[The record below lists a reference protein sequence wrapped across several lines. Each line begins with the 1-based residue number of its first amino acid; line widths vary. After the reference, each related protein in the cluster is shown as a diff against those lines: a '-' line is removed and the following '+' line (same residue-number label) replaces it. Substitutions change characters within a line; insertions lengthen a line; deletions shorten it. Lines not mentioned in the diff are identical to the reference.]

1 MFLFRSLCTWWVS
14 PAEAACSLCST
25 AVRPRVNN
33 KGLNMSV
40 FLGQSGRERRYYTS
54 GCRAFICELKLG
66 TFPVCDATP
75 LPCNYMWVSRR
86 GNSQQTWN
94 TAEVCLCVCG
104 LQRALGQVRAS
115 RRFCWNFI
123 IWYQKTKA
131 LGAQIRS
138 VQELR
143 VFIGVSRNIVRKSS
157 CGMKSACSYWGCLF
171 YANDAKVGS
180 DT

>member
-123 IWYQKTKA
+123 WCQKTKA

-138 VQELR
+138 VQKLR